1 MDLPIIHTNEEAL
14 VVVLGVDTHADAHVA
29 VALDGL
35 GRRLGHKS
43 VPSTEAGYA
52 ALVAWAEEFGA
63 LDRAGIEGSGSFGVG
78 LARFLRA
85 RGVEVVEVNRPNRQH
100 RRRFGK
106 HDTADAEAA
115 ARALQANTAT
125 GEPKSADGPAEMVR
139 ALHVV
144 RRSAVKARTQAAN
157 QLRALLV
164 TAPEE
169 LKAELRGLS
178 TARLAAT
185 AARFRP
191 GGHPED
197 LRAAT
202 KLAMRSVAR
211 RHRRLSEEIAE
222 LEEQIARLVAEAVP
236 ALTSLRG
243 VGTDTAASLL
253 VAVGDN
259 PERLKS
265 EASFARLCGV
275 APVPASSGKTVRH
288 RLNRGG
294 NRDAN
299 RALHVLALGRMSW
312 DERTREY
319 VARRTAEGKRKREI
333 LRCLKRYVARE
344 VYRILVAPGALP
356 PSVSVP

>member
-1 MDLPIIHTNEEAL
+1 MDLKETL
-14 VVVLGVDTHADAHVA
+14 VILGVDTHADAHVA
-29 VALDGL
+29 VALDGF

-52 ALVAWAEEFGA
+52 ALVAWTEEFGA

-78 LARFLRA
+78 LVRFLRA

-115 ARALQANTAT
+115 ARALQAESAT
-125 GEPKSADGPAEMVR
+125 GKPKSADGPAEMVR

-144 RRSAVKARTQAAN
+144 RRSALKARTQAAN

-164 TAPEE
+164 TAPEG

-178 TARLAAT
+178 TTNLVAT

-191 GGHPED
+191 GAHSAD

-211 RHRRLSEEIAE
+211 RHLTLSEEIAQ
-222 LEEQIARLVAEAVP
+222 LEE
-236 ALTSLRG
+236 
-243 VGTDTAASLL
+243 
-253 VAVGDN
+253 
-259 PERLKS
+259 
-265 EASFARLCGV
+265 
-275 APVPASSGKTVRH
+275 
-288 RLNRGG
+288 
-294 NRDAN
+294 
-299 RALHVLALGRMSW
+299 
-312 DERTREY
+312 
-319 VARRTAEGKRKREI
+319 
-333 LRCLKRYVARE
+333 
-344 VYRILVAPGALP
+344 
-356 PSVSVP
+356 

>member
-1 MDLPIIHTNEEAL
+1 MDLPIHTDEEQLA
-14 VVVLGVDTHADAHVA
+14 VVGVDTHADAHVA

-43 VPSTEAGYA
+43 VPATETGYA
-52 ALVAWAEEFGA
+52 ALVAWAEGFGT
-63 LDRAGIEGSGSFGVG
+63 LDRAGVEGSGSFGVG
-78 LARFLRA
+78 LSRFLRA
-85 RGVEVVEVNRPNRQH
+85 RGVEVVEVNCPNRQH
-100 RRRFGK
+100 RRSFGK

-115 ARALQANTAT
+115 ARAPQANAAT

-139 ALHVV
+139 TLHVA
-144 RRSAVKARTQAAN
+144 RRSALKARTQAAN

-178 TARLAAT
+178 TAKLVTT

-191 GGHPED
+191 GGFPKD

-222 LEEQIARLVAEAVP
+222 LEEQIAWLVSEAVP
-236 ALTSLRG
+236 ALASLRG

-253 VAVGDN
+253 IAVGDN
-259 PERLKS
+259 PQRLKS

-288 RLNRGG
+288 RLN
-294 NRDAN
+294 
-299 RALHVLALGRMSW
+299 
-312 DERTREY
+312 
-319 VARRTAEGKRKREI
+319 
-333 LRCLKRYVARE
+333 LK
-344 VYRILVAPGALP
+344 
-356 PSVSVP
+356 